1 MDDSGML
8 PVERSQKD
16 IYDTEDEG
24 DEGDGDD
31 VVSVCFHRKNNLI
44 EITGKAKNKMKYLST
59 DRSLCG
65 PLKPF
70 RKI

>member
-31 VVSVCFHRKNNLI
+31 VVSVCFHRRNNLI
-44 EITGKAKNKMKYLST
+44 EITGKAKNKIEISF
-59 DRSLCG
+59 DR
-65 PLKPF
+65 PKPVRSPENF
-70 RKI
+70 P